1 MIDIVILTD
10 SRYINPKKRDWYI
23 EQVLTEDKILE
34 DKLQD
39 EGLKVLKKDWADTN
53 FDWKSTKSVI
63 FRTTWDYFERYGEFL
78 RWIKS
83 TSLKTKFINPYNQVI
98 WNLDKSPFKS
108 TPSCIDGDRSTV
120 GLGSAMCICNFFSLS
135 ADVCVSNRLDR
146 IFLLRYCAILYE

>member
-34 DKLQD
+34 DKLKD

-63 FRTTWDYFERYGEFL
+63 FRTTWDYFE
-78 RWIKS
+78 
-83 TSLKTKFINPYNQVI
+83 KFDLFQNY
-98 WNLDKSPFKS
+98 
-108 TPSCIDGDRSTV
+108 
-120 GLGSAMCICNFFSLS
+120 
-135 ADVCVSNRLDR
+135 
-146 IFLLRYCAILYE
+146 AIMNYA